1 MKQKYTSG
9 DARIF
14 FPFCFCRNCFEFV
27 WFAQELKLWMATQVI
42 FLYIQKVQYL
52 IESNC
57 LRQEKEEIVALKTF
71 FNSRTI
77 KKVKINE
84 VK

>member
-1 MKQKYTSG
+1 
-9 DARIF
+9 
-14 FPFCFCRNCFEFV
+14 
-27 WFAQELKLWMATQVI
+27 MATQVI